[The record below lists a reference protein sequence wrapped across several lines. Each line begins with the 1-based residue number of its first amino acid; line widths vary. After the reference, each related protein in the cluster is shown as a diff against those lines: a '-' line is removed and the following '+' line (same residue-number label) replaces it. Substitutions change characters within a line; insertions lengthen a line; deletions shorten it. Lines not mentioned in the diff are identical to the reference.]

1 MRPTRLSQQA
11 VSTLSAYVVE
21 LDVFT
26 GPLDLLLHLIEKE
39 DLDITRVAL
48 AQVTDQ
54 YLAYLGAMP
63 RRDPAELSAFLLVAV
78 KLLWIKSQTLL
89 PRPPAGTGIEE
100 EEEAEDLVRQL
111 QEYRRYKEVARQLQA
126 WREAGRRSFGRV
138 AAPPLPAPRPVELEG
153 ATLEALLAA
162 LQSRLEELTPQITA
176 HPLAVPHHVTLAE
189 KARQIYTLLEQGEV
203 LFQHLLAQSPTREE
217 VVVTLWAVL
226 ELFKRGWI
234 TVEQE
239 DLFGPIVIRRRRDA
253 DWNGSGEWW
262 TELEDLA

>member
-1 MRPTRLSQQA
+1 MA
-11 VSTLSAYVVE
+11 AGYVVE

-39 DLDITRVAL
+39 ELDITRVAL
-48 AQVTDQ
+48 ARVTDQ

-63 RRDPAELSAFLLVAV
+63 RRDPAEMSAFLLVAV

-89 PRPPAGTGIEE
+89 PHPPAGTEVE

-138 AAPPLPAPRPVELEG
+138 AAPPLPAPRLVELEG

-162 LQSRLEELTPQITA
+162 LQSRLEELAPQTTA
-176 HPLAVPHHVTLAE
+176 HPLAVPHQVTLAE
-189 KARQIYTLLEQGEV
+189 KARQIHMLLQQGEV
-203 LFQHLLAQSPTREE
+203 LFQNLLAQSPTSEE

-253 DWNGSGEWW
+253 DWNGGGEWW